1 MDTTGAQ
8 YGYPDPLCP
17 WRDFV
22 QRRLCK
28 INRECEFG
36 YIRHKVYQSHGM
48 FPVRHMVVQTIEK
61 QELTKSLEEKIPE
74 LAREHGGK
82 LNTILRGS
90 DAAFKKARDKFLNQ
104 LEDHLRASMSKL
116 YAPEQIMRRDKEVE
130 CQLSQ
135 NMADPERQKSLD
147 GLIKFMASAV
157 GTATGP

>member
-1 MDTTGAQ
+1 
-8 YGYPDPLCP
+8 
-17 WRDFV
+17 
-22 QRRLCK
+22 
-28 INRECEFG
+28 
-36 YIRHKVYQSHGM
+36 M